1 MNFNTPTRR
10 LRAWTLLFLLTSAC
24 ARADNPSTIARSED
38 DLTGGAAIYQ
48 RICQGCHMPDGE
60 GAIGA
65 GSYPKLAG
73 NVALASWQY
82 VALTVIRGRSAMPAF
97 GAPAKQ
103 VIAPRTALLSDAQIA
118 AVVNYLRTHFGNTFP
133 GQVTPAQIRSLP
145 HPDTVAHP

>member
-1 MNFNTPTRR
+1 MNSGTLTKWPRT
-10 LRAWTLLFLLTSAC
+10 WTLLFLLTSAS
-24 ARADNPSTIARSED
+24 ARADNPGAIARSED
-38 DLTGGAAIYQ
+38 ALTGGAAIYQ

-65 GSYPKLAG
+65 GSYPKLAS

-103 VIAPRTALLSDAQIA
+103 VIAPRTALLTDAQIA
-118 AVVNYLRTHFGNTFP
+118 AVVNYLRTHFGNSYP
-133 GQVTPAQIRSLP
+133 GQVTPAQVRSLP
-145 HPDTVAHP
+145 HPDAVAHP